1 MGECVFSVN
10 LFIPLHR
17 FQQLNGDLVAFL
29 LYYCITF
36 CPDFPLSRLQ
46 VKKIGLK
53 KCNTI
58 I

>member
-46 VKKIGLK
+46 VKK
-53 KCNTI
+53 
-58 I
+58 